1 MAFFWFSSY
10 ENKFLKENLKKTP
23 LSMTSFLQLSHDT
36 SSKIWESKL
45 GPIFP
50 GLGGLI
56 RECKQNLGG
65 QEKGFLK

>member
-1 MAFFWFSSY
+1 
-10 ENKFLKENLKKTP
+10 
-23 LSMTSFLQLSHDT
+23 MTSFLQLPHDT

-50 GLGGLI
+50 SLGGLI
-56 RECKQNLGG
+56 RDCKQNLGG